1 MSQIRLKNLLDRVG
15 VFVTAETVS
24 EDSFRSIHHNRAM
37 KKPTNAE
44 SPFPSIYRHAV
55 PPAWYSPP
63 PMTEPQGEMLTTPQ
77 AAAALGV
84 GTTTVKKLIAS
95 GELQSCVIRRS
106 RRIRRDAIDAYLA
119 RREAGKGRRK

>member
-1 MSQIRLKNLLDRVG
+1 
-15 VFVTAETVS
+15 
-24 EDSFRSIHHNRAM
+24 
-37 KKPTNAE
+37 
-44 SPFPSIYRHAV
+44 
-55 PPAWYSPP
+55 
-63 PMTEPQGEMLTTPQ
+63 MTEPQGEMLTTPQ